1 MSESR
6 TVGVHRVEF
15 DVDWP
20 PGHVAC
26 YLLDA
31 EEPVLVDA
39 GTPQGLA
46 SGDEEAT
53 LRAGL
58 AAAGY
63 EPADI
68 EHLVVTHPHVDHV
81 GQVPTVLAEGNPT
94 VYAPVG
100 VRERFA
106 RDADAL
112 ADRVRANASAYGL
125 SGDSLDREVAAA
137 VESLERD
144 RDLLPP
150 ERVDV
155 WLKPGA
161 VQLGPIAATAV
172 HTPGHQADHLAYLVE
187 GSVLLSGDSAMAP
200 FRPVLLHDGMDDD
213 NPAAFPAAFTALDR
227 LAALA
232 PERVYP
238 GHGEVHDRFEAV
250 LERDRR
256 KLTQRLDRVER
267 LVGEGHDTL
276 ESVAA
281 ALTPSVETRR
291 MYSETM
297 SALAYLEREGRI
309 DRESTDGVRRFR

>member
-1 MSESR
+1 MNESR
-6 TVGVHRVEF
+6 TAAVHRVEF

-46 SGDEEAT
+46 SGTEEAT
-53 LRAGL
+53 FRAGL
-58 AAAGY
+58 ADAGY
-63 EPADI
+63 EPADV

-81 GQVPTVLAEGNPT
+81 GQVPTVLAEGDPT
-94 VYAPVG
+94 VYAPAG

-106 RDADAL
+106 RDADEL

-125 SGDSLDREVAAA
+125 SGEALDREVAAA

-155 WLKPGA
+155 WLDPGQ
-161 VQLGPIAATAV
+161 VELGPVSATAV
-172 HTPGHQADHLAYLVE
+172 HTPGHQADHLAYLVDE
-187 GSVLLSGDSAMAP
+187 SLLLSGDTVMAP
-200 FRPVLLHDGMDDD
+200 FRPVLLHDGMDDGHTE
-213 NPAAFPAAFTALDR
+213 AFPCAFTALDR
-227 LAALA
+227 LGELS
-232 PERVYP
+232 PERVFP
-238 GHGEVHDRFEAV
+238 GHGEVHDRLEEV
-250 LERDRR
+250 IERDRQ
-256 KLTQRLDRVER
+256 KLTARLDRVER
-267 LVGEGHDTL
+267 LVADGHDTL
-276 ESVAA
+276 ESIAA

-297 SALAYLEREGRI
+297 SALAHLNREGRI
-309 DRESTDGVRRFR
+309 DRETVDGVRRFE

>member
-6 TVGVHRVEF
+6 TAAVHRVEF
-15 DVDWP
+15 AVDWP

-26 YLLDA
+26 YLLDI

-46 SGDEEAT
+46 SGNEEAT
-53 LRAGL
+53 FRAGL
-58 AAAGY
+58 ADAGI

-81 GQVPTVLAEGNPT
+81 GQVPTVIAEADPT

-125 SGDSLDREVAAA
+125 SGETLDREVAAA

-150 ERVDV
+150 ERVDE
-155 WLKPGA
+155 WLEPGP
-161 VQLGPIAATAV
+161 VELGPVDATAV
-172 HTPGHQADHLAYLVE
+172 HTPGHQADHLAYLVDD
-187 GSVLLSGDSAMAP
+187 SVLLSGDTVMAP

-213 NPAAFPAAFTALDR
+213 HPAAFPGAFAALDR
-227 LAALA
+227 LAEFV
-232 PERVYP
+232 PDRVYP
-238 GHGEVHDRFEAV
+238 GHGEVHDRFEEI
-250 LERDRR
+250 LERDRQ
-256 KLTQRLDRVER
+256 KLTARLDRVER
-267 LVGEGHDTL
+267 LVAEGHDTL
-276 ESVAA
+276 DSVAA

-297 SALAYLEREGRI
+297 SALSHLEREGRI
-309 DRESTDGVRRFR
+309 DRATADGVRRFR

>member
-6 TVGVHRVEF
+6 TAAIHRVEF

-31 EEPVLVDA
+31 AEPVLFDA

-46 SGDEEAT
+46 SGNEEET
-53 LRAGL
+53 FRAGL
-58 AAAGY
+58 DDAGF

-81 GQVPTVLAEGNPT
+81 GQVPTVLAESDPT
-94 VYAPVG
+94 VYAPAG
-100 VRERFA
+100 VRERFG

-125 SGDSLDREVAAA
+125 SGETLDREVAAA

-155 WLKPGA
+155 WLEPGS
-161 VQLGPIAATAV
+161 VELGPLSATAV
-172 HTPGHQADHLAYLVE
+172 HTPGHQADHLAYLVD
-187 GSVLLSGDSAMAP
+187 GGVLISGDTVMAP
-200 FRPVLLHDGMDDD
+200 FRPVLLHDGMDDGH
-213 NPAAFPAAFTALDR
+213 PAAFPGAFAALDR
-227 LAALA
+227 LAELA
-232 PERVYP
+232 PDRVYP
-238 GHGEVHDRFEAV
+238 GHGEVHDRFEEI
-250 LERDRR
+250 LGRDRR
-256 KLTQRLDRVER
+256 KLTDRLDRVER
-267 LVGEGHDTL
+267 IVAEGHDTL

-297 SALAYLEREGRI
+297 SALAHLDGEGRI
-309 DRESTDGVRRFR
+309 DSETVDGVRRFE